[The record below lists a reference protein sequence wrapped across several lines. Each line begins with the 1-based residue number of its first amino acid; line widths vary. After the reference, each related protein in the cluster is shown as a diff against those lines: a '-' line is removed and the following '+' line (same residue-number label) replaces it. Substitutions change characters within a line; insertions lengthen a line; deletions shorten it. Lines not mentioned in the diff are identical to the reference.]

1 MTTAS
6 FYKSNQAQQSNGVYF
21 DIPEDLLGK
30 ELQKRKNNEISKSI
44 KAEKLI
50 SENQ

>member
-30 ELQKRKNNEISKSI
+30 ELQRRKNNEVSKSI
-44 KAEKLI
+44 KA
-50 SENQ
+50 

>member
-6 FYKSNQAQQSNGVYF
+6 FYKNGQAPSNGVYF

-30 ELQKRKNNEISKSI
+30 ELQRRKNNEVSKSI
-44 KAEKLI
+44 KA
-50 SENQ
+50 